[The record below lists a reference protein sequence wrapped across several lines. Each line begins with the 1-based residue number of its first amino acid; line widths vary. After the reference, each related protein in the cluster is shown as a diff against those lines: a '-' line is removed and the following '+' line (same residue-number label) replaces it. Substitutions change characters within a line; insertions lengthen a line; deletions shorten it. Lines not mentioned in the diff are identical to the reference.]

1 MQAFVVDE
9 FYFLVFSNIS
19 PDWIFYFMARPDI
32 SNTQLRGIPEVW
44 HLAFKSLLANHER
57 VFVSLTNREFSIGT

>member
-32 SNTQLRGIPEVW
+32 SNTQLRGIPEISA
-44 HLAFKSLLANHER
+44 AFG
-57 VFVSLTNREFSIGT
+57 I